1 MNLEFTLR
9 KATMNN
15 LFYKLKFSLDE
26 INTKHPTRND
36 LIDSMSKS
44 LVDVFEMI
52 KYLDHIEMNNRVL
65 DKRIYSLELENM
77 QLKQENRHLTKHLEN
92 LTNEL

>member
-15 LFYKLKFSLDE
+15 LFYKMKFSLDE

-36 LIDSMSKS
+36 LIESMSKS

-77 QLKQENRHLTKHLEN
+77 QLKQENRHLSKHLEN
-92 LTNEL
+92 LNNEL

>member
-1 MNLEFTLR
+1 MNLEYILR

-15 LFYKLKFSLDE
+15 LYYKLKFSLDE

-36 LIDSMSKS
+36 LIESMAKS
-44 LVDVFEMI
+44 LEDVFEMI
-52 KYLDHIEMNNRVL
+52 KYLDHLEMCTRVSE
-65 DKRIYSLELENM
+65 KRIYSLELENM
-77 QLKQENRHLTKHLEN
+77 QLKQENRHLTKHMEN

>member
-1 MNLEFTLR
+1 MNLEFILR

-15 LFYKLKFSLDE
+15 LYYKLKFSLDE

-36 LIDSMSKS
+36 LIESMSKS
-44 LVDVFEMI
+44 LEDVFEMI
-52 KYLDHIEMNNRVL
+52 KYLDHIEMNNQVL
-65 DKRIYSLELENM
+65 DKRIYALELENM
-77 QLKQENRHLTKHLEN
+77 QLKQENRHLSKHLEN

>member
-1 MNLEFTLR
+1 MNLEYILR

-15 LFYKLKFSLDE
+15 LYYKLKFSLDE

-36 LIDSMSKS
+36 LIESMSKS

-52 KYLDHIEMNNRVL
+52 KYLDHIEMNNRVSE
-65 DKRIYSLELENM
+65 KRIYALELENM
-77 QLKQENRHLTKHLEN
+77 QLKQENRHLSKNLEN

>member
-1 MNLEFTLR
+1 MNLEYILR

-15 LFYKLKFSLDE
+15 LYYKLKFSLDE

-36 LIDSMSKS
+36 LIESMSKS
-44 LVDVFEMI
+44 LEDVFEMI
-52 KYLDHIEMNNRVL
+52 KYLDHLEMCTRASE
-65 DKRIYSLELENM
+65 KRIYSLELENM
-77 QLKQENRHLTKHLEN
+77 QLKQENRHLSKHLEN